1 MIPLKSKPNKKL
13 LNWHAVGV
21 VLCTGTFLHE
31 QKHPADPDGKTVH
44 AAHNRASDNLLRLL

>member
-21 VLCTGTFLHE
+21 VLCAGTWNKGGLVSAMFSS
-31 QKHPADPDGKTVH
+31 KTHKRNKYV
-44 AAHNRASDNLLRLL
+44 